1 MRHGRPHFHI
11 EYKKGE
17 FSASYAIETCTKII
31 GNMPLKYE
39 RPLLEWANEN
49 KVLLYEKWQ
58 ETHPTFKIYAIE
70 LTGS

>member
-1 MRHGRPHFHI
+1 
-11 EYKKGE
+11 
-17 FSASYAIETCTKII
+17 
-31 GNMPLKYE
+31 MPLKYE